1 MNGRKIL
8 LLEDDASLHETIRE
22 DLEEQGYVVISA
34 YDGHEA
40 QDRLYE
46 HRFDLLLLDVN
57 VPEVDGFALLE
68 AARAEGVDAPAIFLT
83 ARESVEDLE
92 KGFHSG
98 ADDYLRK
105 PFALR
110 ELRVRIETLL
120 KRTYSPQRR
129 ERIDLGREVYYDLKA
144 RSLET
149 PEGTVTLGR
158 KEGRLLELFLRHPGE
173 ILSHERIY
181 DALWEYPE
189 EPSDNSLRTYIKKL
203 RKLLGRE
210 RIVSIKKQ
218 GYRYVASE

>member
-22 DLEEQGYVVISA
+22 DLEEQGYIVISA
-34 YDGHEA
+34 YDGYEA

-68 AARAEGVDAPAIFLT
+68 AARKEGVETPAIFLT
-83 ARESVEDLE
+83 ARESVDDLE
-92 KGFHSG
+92 KGFRSG

-110 ELRVRIETLL
+110 ELRIRIETLL
-120 KRTYSPQRR
+120 KRSYSPQRT
-129 ERIDLGREVYYDLKA
+129 ETIDLGKGVHYDLKA
-144 RSLET
+144 QRLET
-149 PEGTVTLGR
+149 PKGTVTLGR

-189 EPSDNSLRTYIKKL
+189 EPSDDSLRTYIKKL
-203 RKLLGRE
+203 RKLLGKE

>member
-34 YDGHEA
+34 YDGYEA

-46 HRFDLLLLDVN
+46 QRFDLLLLDVN
-57 VPEVDGFALLE
+57 VPELDGFALLE
-68 AARAEGVDAPAIFLT
+68 TAREEGVEAPAIFLT
-83 ARESVEDLE
+83 ARESVDDLE
-92 KGFHSG
+92 KGFRSG

-105 PFALR
+105 PFSLR
-110 ELRVRIETLL
+110 ELRIRIETLL
-120 KRTYSPQRR
+120 KRSYSPQRA
-129 ERIDLGREVYYDLKA
+129 EAIDLGGGVHYDLKA
-144 RSLET
+144 QRLET
-149 PEGTVTLGR
+149 AEGTVTLGR

-181 DALWEYPE
+181 DTLWEYPE
-189 EPSDNSLRTYIKKL
+189 EPSDNSLRTYIKRL
-203 RKLLGRE
+203 RKLLGKE

-218 GYRYVASE
+218 GYRYVAPQ